1 MYSERKLCAK
11 VQTCALFDTFSPCMI
26 QKFVLAYRTPQSLF
40 LSYGEDIYGM
50 FNLWTCSRMSVTVQI
65 GILSQFVKFSPCK
78 RINLFL
84 SYQSLQNLFLSYV
97 KVI

>member
-11 VQTCALFDTFSPCMI
+11 VQTYALFDTFSPCMI
-26 QKFVLAYRTPQSLF
+26 QKFILAHRTPQSLF

-50 FNLWTCSRMSVTVQI
+50 FNLWSYSGMSVTVQI
-65 GILSQFVKFSPCK
+65 GILSQFVKFSPY
-78 RINLFL
+78 RWINLFL